1 MLRKKPE
8 IRMIMGEELEQL
20 RKAELEEAK
29 DKHIKHCWLM
39 ATISNLPKEGESRML
54 TREQI
59 VNFANL
65 LLDNPWKPWYMKD
78 GKKD

>member
-1 MLRKKPE
+1 MPRKKVCSV
-8 IRMIMGEELEQL
+8 IMGEELEQL
-20 RKAELEEAK
+20 RKVELEEAK
-29 DKHIKHCWLM
+29 DKHIKHCWMM
-39 ATISNLPKEGESRML
+39 ATISILPKEGESWMV
-54 TREQI
+54 THEQI